1 MATKI
6 SHDKS
11 RTEPHPISDSESEAS
26 ILSVKKKRPARK
38 TKMAAENA
46 TPELAGNTSPSKEVT
61 PSSSMAADLAEM
73 RKLCAEIKE
82 ASARNTATLS
92 EFKEFKEVQGSS
104 RFNFTQPQSQTT
116 GTYLAEDE
124 EEEDAEMAEP
134 HYTDESHMEFTP
146 MDYPQQWEQE
156 EDDITSVDCMQL
168 TDLQAAISSLTMA
181 AEGNEAIRNNRSEVM
196 GHVGNGAAMTPQ
208 GITTTIKVIKENEVA
223 TTTTTAKSKPKLFK
237 LDAALSEGALHDQLK
252 EVYKKV
258 KKPVV
263 DKLIVDQNLAGA
275 VKHFYGYNKPI
286 KVIKE
291 LSRQYTGLADI
302 PEAQIQLLNDEIKFQ
317 EARKLGEDAM
327 LWATKGVVGAL
338 TAILPTMAVI
348 LTRGKQDSDLDEQAV
363 NMFNAVRMLV
373 SSHVQLTNDRMT
385 NVNKVVNTSLGKDI
399 IKRKKDEFGD
409 KPTPTKYLLGE
420 DLGER
425 NKVALK
431 NARASDNCMNT
442 FTVGRGRKR
451 PYDYQGRDAYP
462 KRARG
467 AQAFRGHRGNVH
479 QQRVAFNHSW
489 NPKPNFQQH
498 RFGRSNDD
506 YAQHGHAHQAN
517 RCQKGRGANNQQGN
531 SQRGFQK

>member
-1 MATKI
+1 MATKPA
-6 SHDKS
+6 HDKS

-26 ILSVKKKRPARK
+26 ILSVKKKRPIRK
-38 TKMAAENA
+38 TKMAVTDA
-46 TPELAGNTSPSKEVT
+46 TLDLAGNASPVKEVSPSN
-61 PSSSMAADLAEM
+61 SMAAELAEM

-82 ASARNTATLS
+82 ASVRSAATLS
-92 EFKEFKEVQGSS
+92 EFKEVQGTSG
-104 RFNFTQPQSQTT
+104 FNFTQPQSLTAA
-116 GTYLAEDE
+116 TYGGEDE
-124 EEEDAEMAEP
+124 EEEDAEAYPQSLE
-134 HYTDESHMEFTP
+134 EGNMEFTP
-146 MDYPQQWEQE
+146 TDYPQQWEQE
-156 EDDITSVDCMQL
+156 EDMGSIDCMQL
-168 TDLQAAISSLTMA
+168 TDLQAAISALTMA
-181 AEGNEAIRNNRSEVM
+181 AEGDRSMRVEDSAVE
-196 GHVGNGAAMTPQ
+196 GHVVTKAAMTPLKVSTS
-208 GITTTIKVIKENEVA
+208 GTVGNTVPSTTPSAKLPAKV
-223 TTTTTAKSKPKLFK
+223 FK
-237 LDAALSEGALHDQLK
+237 LDGALSEGALHDQLK

-338 TAILPTMAVI
+338 TAILPMMAVI
-348 LTRGKQDSDLDEQAV
+348 LTRGKQDADLDAQAV

-373 SSHVQLTNDRMT
+373 SAHVQLTNDRMT

-409 KPTPTKYLLGE
+409 KPAPTKYLLGE

-467 AQAFRGHRGNVH
+467 TPAFRGHRGNVH
-479 QQRVAFNHSW
+479 QQRTAFNNNW
-489 NPKPNFQQH
+489 NPRPAFQQQ
-498 RFGRSNDD
+498 RFGRTNED

-517 RCQKGRGANNQQGN
+517 RGQRGRGASNQQGN
-531 SQRGFQK
+531 PQKGFHK